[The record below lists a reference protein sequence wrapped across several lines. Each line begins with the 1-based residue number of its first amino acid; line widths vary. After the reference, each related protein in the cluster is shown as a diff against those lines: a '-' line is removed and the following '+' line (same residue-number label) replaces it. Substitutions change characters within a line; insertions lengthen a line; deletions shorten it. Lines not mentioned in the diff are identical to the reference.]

1 VPAGGKPFGEEAPG
15 PAARGTQRLE
25 ELAAPVRQERGTGK
39 DGAQFEHVPGSDASD
54 GAGSGRRFLT
64 EGVGMPPKLERR
76 LIHACRAGIVL
87 GCAFILWMVLIPS
100 WVRVPALARLG
111 RACGCTL
118 EDVEEAAEKL
128 SRIYETQQ
136 RLADALRLVRREE
149 SGLSLWETPD
159 GLLWCPARSERR
171 LVLVLA
177 EQAVDV
183 YGEDGYGVRP
193 GDVVLDCGADVGIFA
208 RTALKAGAERVVAI
222 EVVPDDVE
230 CLRRTFQGE
239 IQAGRL
245 IVYPKGVWDRETSLS
260 VYLEGGEDTLLP
272 SNAGTRPGPK
282 VPLTTIDRIVEEL
295 GLARVDFIKMDIEG
309 AEERALAGARQ
320 TLARFKPR
328 LAIATEH
335 RPRQAES
342 VTAAVLAARPDY
354 ERKVGYCVDRRWWV
368 DPLIVHY
375 R

>member
-1 VPAGGKPFGEEAPG
+1 
-15 PAARGTQRLE
+15 
-25 ELAAPVRQERGTGK
+25 
-39 DGAQFEHVPGSDASD
+39 
-54 GAGSGRRFLT
+54 
-64 EGVGMPPKLERR
+64 M
-76 LIHACRAGIVL
+76 L
-87 GCAFILWMVLIPS
+87 GCAFIVWTVLIPP
-100 WVRVPALARLG
+100 WVRVPALALLG

-128 SRIYETQQ
+128 SRIYETRQH
-136 RLADALRLVRREE
+136 LAGTLRLVRREE
-149 SGLSLWETPD
+149 GGLSLWETPD
-159 GLLWCPARSERR
+159 GLLWCPARSEWG
-171 LVLVLA
+171 LALVLA

-183 YGEDGYGVRP
+183 YGEDGYRVRP
-193 GDVVLDCGADVGIFA
+193 GDIVLDCGADVGVFA

-230 CLRRTFQGE
+230 CLRRTFEGE

-245 IVYPKGVWDRETSLS
+245 IVYPKGVWDREGSLS
-260 VYLEGGEDTLLP
+260 VYLEGGADTLLP
-272 SNAGTRPGPK
+272 PNVGARPGPE

-354 ERKVGYCVDRRWWV
+354 ESKVGYCIDRRWWV
-368 DPLIVHY
+368 EPLIMHY